1 MTTKTGTPRG
11 NVASN
16 AEAKETKLIRFNRA
30 TYGEVIRYY
39 RLKLGLN
46 TVQFAEKIHSSKN
59 NVCNWETGRARP
71 DINLL
76 PGICAGLGISI
87 GKFFGLPSTDKELS
101 THEQRLLSHYN
112 SLSPENQ
119 KLVDTMIDTMLESQ
133 DCEFRVRCEQG
144 FERIFHNDNCSAAGI
159 GYALSDQVRGEYVYI
174 RTSRNACLADEII
187 TVSGDSMEPTLH
199 DGDDLFV
206 EHTSVIEPGEIGIF
220 TVGGD
225 GYVKEYQP
233 DGLHSHN
240 PAYPVMKFCEDDH
253 VRCVGRVLGVVE
265 KEQYPTREEAAM
277 LEEIRRE
284 RREVKRPSSRR

>member
-1 MTTKTGTPRG
+1 MEFSTKSAVVPALPSFSNRAPNVYSTVSLCYNTCTDKKPRKFTRQFEGLGGIHLTSETNTPKS
-11 NVASN
+11 NVAGN
-16 AEAKETKLIRFNRA
+16 AEAKQTKLIHFNKA

-101 THEQRLLSHYN
+101 LHEQRLLSHYN

-119 KLVDTMIDTMLESQ
+119 KLIDTMLETMLDSQ
-133 DCEFRVRCEQG
+133 DREFRLQCERG
-144 FERIFHNDNCSAAGI
+144 FERIFHNDNCSAAGV
-159 GYALSDQVRGEYVYI
+159 GYALSDQARGEYVYI

-199 DGDDLFV
+199 T
-206 EHTSVIEPGEIGIF
+206 HP
-220 TVGGD
+220 
-225 GYVKEYQP
+225 
-233 DGLHSHN
+233 
-240 PAYPVMKFCEDDH
+240 
-253 VRCVGRVLGVVE
+253 
-265 KEQYPTREEAAM
+265 
-277 LEEIRRE
+277 
-284 RREVKRPSSRR
+284 